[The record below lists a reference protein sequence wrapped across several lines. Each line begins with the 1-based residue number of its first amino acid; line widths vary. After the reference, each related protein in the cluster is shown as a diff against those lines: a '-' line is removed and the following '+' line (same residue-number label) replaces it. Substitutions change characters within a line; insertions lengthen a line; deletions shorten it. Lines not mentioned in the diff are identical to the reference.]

1 MKRPLLL
8 LFGAICAGCAT
19 PDSQTNDP
27 VTDALLEKVV
37 VEEIDLDLGEPQ
49 DHDGEHLW
57 KTFANKP
64 YESQF
69 TKLSTENWFVA
80 CERFQTRIL
89 SLAQTGGFDVAS
101 LRSALAGLNLKKSD
115 RTARVPVG
123 AFAARKGTDTV
134 WIIVI
139 KWEYAG
145 SYEEGGQTHWFGLG
159 HIEVVAV
166 RMEDGRKIDSVRCG

>member
-1 MKRPLLL
+1 M
-8 LFGAICAGCAT
+8 
-19 PDSQTNDP
+19 
-27 VTDALLEKVV
+27 
-37 VEEIDLDLGEPQ
+37 
-49 DHDGEHLW
+49 
-57 KTFANKP
+57 
-64 YESQF
+64 
-69 TKLSTENWFVA
+69 
-80 CERFQTRIL
+80 
-89 SLAQTGGFDVAS
+89 AS